1 MTASLPLSRRA
12 AVGSLVGLA
21 ALSSRGLA
29 AGSTDRPN
37 ILWLVSEDHNPVT
50 GATGDPLAR
59 TPTLDRLA
67 QAGVLFTHVYS
78 TSPVCAPSRF
88 GILTGIYPESCGPA
102 HHMRANARLPRE
114 FHTYPELLRQAGYFC
129 TNNEKTDYNCDVDP
143 VAIWDR
149 QSPTTTWRDAPAG
162 QPFMSVINFMTTH
175 ESRQFQAVA
184 GATKPEDARIP
195 AYLPDTPELREN
207 FATYYNLIEQMD
219 GEVGQ
224 RLAQLAEDGLADD
237 TIVFH
242 YSDNG
247 GVLPRSKRYCYEE
260 GLRCQLIVY
269 APPKW
274 QHLLPA
280 RPGEVITDPVSL
292 IDLAPTVLA
301 LAQVPQPPQMAGSSL
316 LARRG
321 ETTPSLIFG
330 GRNRMDERIDFV
342 RTVTDGRY
350 RYIRN
355 YMPHRP
361 WGQHQ
366 AFAWQ
371 APGYQ
376 SWERAHLAGNLN
388 EVQDRFFQP
397 KPFEEMY
404 DLTADPDEV
413 SNLAG
418 EPAPRAVLERL
429 SRALDEH
436 MLAINDN
443 GFLPESMTGEGF
455 FESRN
460 REVYPLEDLLV
471 LGAKAA
477 AGDPDSVPALV
488 EALASPAEVVRY
500 WGATGLLIL
509 GSGALPLRETLRAAF
524 ATEPSPS
531 VQIVMAE
538 ALVRLGEPEA
548 ALARLIAILY
558 SDAPWQIKL
567 PAINAL
573 TFIGSAAAPALP
585 AARRMAESSVTF
597 LQSAGKYLTLQ
608 LTSEYRPET
617 RIFEQPRQG

>member
-1 MTASLPLSRRA
+1 MSARLPLSRRA
-12 AVGSLVGLA
+12 ALGSLAGLA

-29 AGSTDRPN
+29 AGSSDRPN

-50 GATGDPLAR
+50 GPTGDPLAR
-59 TPTLDRLA
+59 TPALDRLA

-114 FHTYPELLRQAGYFC
+114 FRTYPELLRQAGYFC

-143 VAIWDR
+143 MAIWDR
-149 QSPTTTWRDAPAG
+149 QSTSTTWRDAPAG

-184 GATKPEDARIP
+184 GATRPEEVRIP
-195 AYLPDTPELREN
+195 AYLPDTPEIREN

-224 RLAQLAEDGLADD
+224 RLAQLAEDGLADN

-247 GVLPRSKRYCYEE
+247 GVLPRSKRYCYED

-301 LAQVPQPPQMAGSSL
+301 IAQVPQPPQMVGTSL
-316 LARRG
+316 LARRDG
-321 ETTPSLIFG
+321 TAPSLIFG
-330 GRNRMDERIDFV
+330 SRNRMDERIDFV

-361 WGQHQ
+361 WGQQQ

-371 APGYQ
+371 ATGYQ
-376 SWERAHLAGNLN
+376 SWERAHLAGELSA
-388 EVQDRFFQP
+388 VQDRFFQP
-397 KPFEEMY
+397 KPFEELY
-404 DLTADPDEV
+404 DLLQDPDEV

-418 EPAPRAVLERL
+418 EPALQAVHEHL

-460 REVYPLEDLLV
+460 RDVYPLEDLLV
-471 LGAKAA
+471 LAGKAA
-477 AGDPDSVPALV
+477 AGDPECIPALV
-488 EALASPAEVVRY
+488 EALASPVEVIRY

-509 GSGALPLRETLRAAF
+509 GSEALPTRATLQAAF
-524 ATEPSPS
+524 DGEPSPL

-538 ALVRLGEPEA
+538 ALVRLGESA
-548 ALARLIAILY
+548 AGVARLVDILD
-558 SDAPWQIKL
+558 SEAPWQIKL

-573 TFIGSAAAPALP
+573 TFIGRAAEPALP

-597 LQSAGKYLTLQ
+597 LRSAGKYLALQ
-608 LTSEYRPET
+608 LTGEYRPET
-617 RIFEQPRQG
+617 RIFEQPRQS